1 MLLKQAG
8 CWQNHLRRISKSNMW
23 VILGS
28 VQISWHNK
36 THTGSYQLQRFLC
49 YTAPE
54 QKGLTWRKEE
64 MLSTHLRFC
73 DSVMNTMEAAW
84 GWIQSF
90 SAQSIGILYDNEK
103 MKKFEGFLFPV
114 NGEGMMKFYGNPGR
128 ASRQFYGLCFH
139 CSVRNGFDY
148 WDGLQLLHINN
159 TFVLKCNCCQG

>member
-23 VILGS
+23 VNLGS

-54 QKGLTWRKEE
+54 QKGLMWRKEE

-73 DSVMNTMEAAW
+73 DSVMNTREAAW

-103 MKKFEGFLFPV
+103 INRKSLKGSCFLSMERGWWNLMETLEEPA
-114 NGEGMMKFYGNPGR
+114 GNSMDFVFT
-128 ASRQFYGLCFH
+128 AVLEM
-139 CSVRNGFDY
+139 VLITEMDY
-148 WDGLQLLHINN
+148 SFC
-159 TFVLKCNCCQG
+159 T